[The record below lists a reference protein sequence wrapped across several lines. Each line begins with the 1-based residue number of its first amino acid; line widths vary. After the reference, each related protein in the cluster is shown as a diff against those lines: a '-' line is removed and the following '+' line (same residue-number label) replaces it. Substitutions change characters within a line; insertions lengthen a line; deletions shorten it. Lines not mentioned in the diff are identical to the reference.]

1 MPSASVRSHLARTL
15 LRRLGEA
22 TLTLL
27 VIAYL
32 TILGLLLAE
41 RGRSG
46 LPAQPL
52 QTAGEA
58 LVSLADYLLHHP
70 GTYVWKHQEWTA
82 AALVL
87 TTFGRSAGLL
97 LFSLGLA
104 AILGFALG
112 VAMAERRSL
121 GRTLLLVLSILGIS
135 TPSFFLGML
144 LWVFNIALAR
154 RLGTPPLPPTG
165 FGWDAHMLMPALVL
179 AMRPLAQIAQVTCV
193 ALAEV
198 EGQDFIRLAQ
208 AKGVPERLIR
218 TRHALRSVL
227 VPVLTTAATSLR
239 FSLATLPVVEFF
251 FVWPG
256 VGLTLIEAIRAGQ
269 IPLVTDFILL
279 LGLFFLL
286 VNLIV
291 EFLYPW
297 LDPRLRQNGLPQE
310 SERLTWAQRRAE
322 WAAALRDLLRRLRPR
337 RGPRERPALS
347 PLPTR
352 PIQAWARLEAPSDTT
367 RQARRRWWQQRLV
380 GNPALILGTLLV
392 LGLLGIMLWGP
403 QLTSASPYQIHGV
416 MMIEGKIGAPPYPPS
431 SVFPW
436 GTDHIGRDI
445 QALVLYGARTTL
457 MLAFWG
463 MLARVGLGTLL
474 GLLAGWWQD
483 SWLDRVVRRAVG
495 VWAAFPLTLFAMII
509 IQALGIQQGTWVFI
523 AALCLV
529 GWGEIAQAVRSQVL
543 SLKPRPFIEAVRVV
557 GAGSGRIL
565 LYHILPQLF
574 PTLIVMAVLEMGGVL
589 MLLAELGFLNIFLG
603 GGFQLSIAEAGR
615 MMPVIARFSDIP
627 EWAALLA
634 NIRDWWRSYPW
645 MAWYPGVAFFL
656 TILAFNLWGEGL
668 RRLLA
673 EVHLNLMRLFNRYVL
688 AGLLVIGVVLNWATA
703 STTPLSQYKRVA
715 VQFDAQRALR
725 HIRALTDPAMG
736 GRETGIPGAE
746 FAARYIA
753 DQMKAIGL
761 LPAGDNNTY
770 IQTLVN
776 PRYHL
781 TQPPRLEL
789 LDAQGHSLLS
799 FVYRQDFAE
808 RLVPHACAGV
818 AQGRVIGVTTG
829 PLLEGSPT
837 DPYGLNRRNLREYI
851 LLMREEDFERLPP
864 QIAAGILVISED
876 AHNLQ
881 RRFLYPQAMRG
892 LCRQPIM
899 WISPQAAEV
908 LLATAGSTLADFY
921 ASAAELRA
929 GEVALTPPGAV
940 VQMQVLPTLD
950 SGVDENYY
958 NVIGYLPGSGA
969 EVQVPGGLN
978 LDHYV
983 IMVSAYYDGLGVGPD
998 GTLYPGANDNASGVA
1013 ALLELARLLKE
1024 SPYPPKRAVVFV
1036 AWAGGERGEGLSV
1049 VNVMNAK
1056 TGFSSLTVE
1065 AVLELSGVAAGTG
1078 KHMLLGEGSSYRL
1091 VRLFQRAASR
1101 LGVGLTTR
1109 GRGPHADLPVQ
1120 AGFGGRS
1127 ALTAYISWDGAD
1139 QWAHTPQ
1146 DDLNSIDP
1154 ERLRKVGQTTALSLL
1169 MLSRE
1174 MSGW

>member
-1 MPSASVRSHLARTL
+1 VESTSFVPYLGRTL

-22 TLTLL
+22 ALTLL

-32 TILGLLLAE
+32 TIFGLLLAE

-52 QTAGEA
+52 QTAAEA
-58 LVSLADYLLHHP
+58 LVGLVNYLFHHP
-70 GTYVWKHQEWTA
+70 ALYVWSRQEVPA
-82 AALVL
+82 AHLVL
-87 TTFGRSAGLL
+87 TLFARSAGLL
-97 LFSLGLA
+97 GLALGLA
-104 AILGFALG
+104 LLLGLPLG
-112 VAMAERRSL
+112 MAMATRRGT
-121 GRTLLLVLSILGIS
+121 GRTLMLVLSILGIS
-135 TPSFFLGML
+135 TPSFLLAML
-144 LWVFNIALAR
+144 LWVLNITLYR
-154 RLGTPPLPPTG
+154 RLGLPPLPPTG
-165 FGWDAHMLMPALVL
+165 FGWDAHMILPALVL

-193 ALAEV
+193 ALTEAMD
-198 EGQDFIRLAQ
+198 QDFIRLAQ

-322 WAAALRDLLRRLRPR
+322 WAAVLRDLLRRLRPR
-337 RGPRERPALS
+337 RGPRERPALP

-352 PIQAWARLEAPSDTT
+352 PIQTWARLEAPSATT
-367 RQARRRWWQQRLV
+367 RQARRRWWLQRLV

-392 LGLLGIMLWGP
+392 LGLLGVMLWGP

-463 MLARVGLGTLL
+463 MLARLGLGTLL
-474 GLLAGWWQD
+474 GVLAGWWQD
-483 SWLDRVVRRAVG
+483 SWLDRLVRRAVG

-523 AALCLV
+523 AAICLV
-529 GWGEIAQAVRSQVL
+529 GWGEIAQAVRGQVL
-543 SLKPRPFIEAVRVV
+543 SLKPRPFIEAARVV

-565 LYHILPQLF
+565 VYHILPQLF
-574 PTLIVMAVLEMGGVL
+574 PTLIVIAVLEMGGVL

-615 MMPVIARFSDIP
+615 MMPVVARFSDVP

-645 MAWYPGVAFFL
+645 MAWYPGAAFFL
-656 TILAFNLWGEGL
+656 AILAFNLWGEGL
-668 RRLLA
+668 RRLL
-673 EVHLNLMRLFNRYVL
+673 EETHLNLARLFNRYVV
-688 AGLLVIGVVLNWATA
+688 AGVVVIGVLLGWALNTTA
-703 STTPLSQYKRVA
+703 PLSQYRSVA
-715 VQFDAQRALR
+715 VQFDPQRALA
-725 HIRALTDPAMG
+725 HIRALTAPQMA
-736 GRETGIPGAE
+736 GRETGTPGAE
-746 FAARYIA
+746 FAAHYIA
-753 DQMKAIGL
+753 DQMAAIGL
-761 LPAGDNNTY
+761 LPAGENNTY

-776 PRYHL
+776 PRPH
-781 TQPPRLEL
+781 LEL
-789 LDAQGHSLLS
+789 PPALEIVDANGRSVLS
-799 FVYRQDFAE
+799 FVYHQDFNE
-808 RLVPHACAGV
+808 RVVPFPCAGV
-818 AQGRVIGVTTG
+818 AEGPVVGLVTAAEAG
-829 PLLEGSPT
+829 ADD
-837 DPYGLNRRNLREYI
+837 DPYGLGQHHLRDRII
-851 LLMREEDFERLPP
+851 LVREADFERLSPEV
-864 QIAAGILVISED
+864 AAGILVVAED
-876 AHNLQ
+876 AADLQ
-881 RRFLYPQAMRG
+881 RRDLYPQAMRG
-892 LCRQPIM
+892 LCRRPIM
-899 WISPQAAEV
+899 WISPQTAEI
-908 LLATAGSTLADFY
+908 LLATAGSSLAGLEALAADLKIGQ
-921 ASAAELRA
+921 SAVTA
-929 GEVALTPPGAV
+929 PGATV
-940 VQMQVLPTLD
+940 RMQILPRISD
-950 SGVDENYY
+950 GINEAYY
-958 NVIGYLPGSGA
+958 NVIGYIPGSGS
-969 EVQVPGGLN
+969 EVQVPGGKN

-983 IMVSAYYDGLGVGPD
+983 VMVSAYYDGLGIAPD

-1024 SPYPPKRAVVFV
+1024 SPYQPKRTVVFV
-1036 AWAGGERGEGLSV
+1036 AWAGGERREGLSV

-1065 AVLELSGVAAGTG
+1065 TVLELSGVAAGTG
-1078 KHMLLGEGSSYRL
+1078 TRIALGEGSSYRL
-1091 VRLFQRAASR
+1091 VKLIERAAGR
-1101 LGVGLTTR
+1101 VGVGVTTR
-1109 GRGPHADLPVQ
+1109 GRGPHAGLPVE

-1127 ALTAYISWDGAD
+1127 ALSAYISWDGSD
-1139 QWAHTPQ
+1139 VLAHTPL
-1146 DDLNSIDP
+1146 DDLSRIDP
-1154 ERLRKVGQTTALSLL
+1154 ERLRKVGQTTALTLL

-1174 MSGW
+1174 IGGW